1 MAPVYL
7 GTRERAWRGFE
18 NRRPVGMQY
27 SMQHLPNLPNLD
39 FFLLV
44 LITLGTFQRAIH
56 GAHLVLSLPVRAQRI
71 RLHYRWPDPER

>member
-18 NRRPVGMQY
+18 NRRPVGMQI
-27 SMQHLPNLPNLD
+27 SMQPNLPKNS
-39 FFLLV
+39 FLSV
-44 LITLGTFQRAIH
+44 LSTCLRILSSACQRA
-56 GAHLVLSLPVRAQRI
+56 RARKGI